1 MAARHTTPKGQRGAA
16 LVEMALVA
24 PILVTVLFGI
34 VEFGLIVYSKGVIAN
49 ASREGARCGVVLT
62 SPRRTA
68 ADIEAKVREY
78 LDKSGFKDPV
88 NVDVSGAG
96 GAGGAPLAVRLS
108 YTYHFQVLPNF
119 IESITGA
126 LGLSAETAMLME

>member
-1 MAARHTTPKGQRGAA
+1 MVARQTIPKGQRGAA
-16 LVEMALVA
+16 LVELALVA
-24 PILVTVLFGI
+24 PIIVIVLFGM

-68 ADIEAKVREY
+68 AEIETKVREY
-78 LDKSGFKDPV
+78 LDKSGFKETVTV
-88 NVDVSGAG
+88 NVTGAG
-96 GAGGAPLAVRLS
+96 GAGGAPLAVQLL

-119 IESITGA
+119 IESITGT
-126 LGLSAETAMLME
+126 LGLTAETAMLME

>member
-1 MAARHTTPKGQRGAA
+1 MVARHAIPKGQRGTA
-16 LVEMALVA
+16 LVELALVA
-24 PILVTVLFGI
+24 PIIVTVLFGM

-49 ASREGARCGVVLT
+49 ASREGARYGVVLT

-68 ADIEAKVREY
+68 ADIEAQVRDY
-78 LDKSGFKDPV
+78 LDKSGFKEPV
-88 NVDVSGAG
+88 TVNVSGAG
-96 GAGGAPLAVRLS
+96 GTGGTPLAVRLL

-126 LGLSAETAMLME
+126 LGLTAETAMLME